1 MIQTYAMH
9 LYINF
14 EYKNLSVPFKWI
26 TVSKIFWSHC
36 RVVAVDKVGKEK
48 ETSEAMQFCRR
59 VKIPKTLTL
68 ELTPSQSSA

>member
-48 ETSEAMQFCRR
+48 KNSEAM
-59 VKIPKTLTL
+59 
-68 ELTPSQSSA
+68 

>member
-1 MIQTYAMH
+1 MH

-14 EYKNLSVPFKWI
+14 EHKNLSVAFQMNQ
-26 TVSKIFWSHC
+26 SEQDFWSHC

-48 ETSEAMQFCRR
+48 ETTEAMQFCRR

-68 ELTPSQSSA
+68 ELPPLQSSA

>member
-26 TVSKIFWSHC
+26 RVSKIFWSHC

-48 ETSEAMQFCRR
+48 KNSEAM
-59 VKIPKTLTL
+59 
-68 ELTPSQSSA
+68 